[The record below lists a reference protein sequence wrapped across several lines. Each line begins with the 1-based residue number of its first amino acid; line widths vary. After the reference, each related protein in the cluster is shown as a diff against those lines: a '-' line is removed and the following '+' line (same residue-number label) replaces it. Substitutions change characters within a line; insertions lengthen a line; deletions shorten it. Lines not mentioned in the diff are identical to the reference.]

1 MATPAAGILPFG
13 SPLFTQCTVVDKRPP
28 DSTARTPFISPP
40 DAQLLHLSD
49 SPSQTPLPS
58 SDSLMGDQAGKVH
71 TTTEFAAGPT
81 PVAIRTQEQTANVGP
96 MIGIQALANDEHSD
110 AVCSGSSTLTTP
122 QPADTH
128 SSRQGAK
135 GGVQTPCSQQPR
147 FKLSKPERVP
157 TGNKPAA
164 SSELKQLLRN
174 GGDALAKDLGA
185 MSILTPVRAK
195 KKVQE
200 TLGGKD
206 QVLTPVRRSARKA
219 QLPTHSEV
227 APMLE
232 ATNFCYAPNACLQ
245 EHPGYE
251 TQGTGSER

>member
-135 GGVQTPCSQQPR
+135 GKEHLLQAAVVASAAVLHSADTVSVIVYIGPSEFAWYSLQAACRHLAVSSQ
-147 FKLSKPERVP
+147 
-157 TGNKPAA
+157 
-164 SSELKQLLRN
+164 
-174 GGDALAKDLGA
+174 
-185 MSILTPVRAK
+185 
-195 KKVQE
+195 
-200 TLGGKD
+200 
-206 QVLTPVRRSARKA
+206 
-219 QLPTHSEV
+219 
-227 APMLE
+227 
-232 ATNFCYAPNACLQ
+232 
-245 EHPGYE
+245 
-251 TQGTGSER
+251 GSN